1 MSILDS
7 MPTKPLARLILIMTD
22 NSRLMNLEELLNHV
36 AILLA
41 KRNVKWSSRSPTKT
55 EMPESVSKNSN
66 TKGVIKVQLE
76 DE

>member
-1 MSILDS
+1 
-7 MPTKPLARLILIMTD
+7 
-22 NSRLMNLEELLNHV
+22 MNLEELLNHV

-55 EMPESVSKNSN
+55 EMPESVYKNSN